1 MKKEKEKQKYCWWC
15 NMHEGKKRKIIGKV
29 YERDI
34 KKVEEYMAMLYVGV
48 AYFHKE
54 CLIKQLRHE
63 LLIEENDFERKRKTF
78 EEEIEKIE
86 NE

>member
-1 MKKEKEKQKYCWWC
+1 
-15 NMHEGKKRKIIGKV
+15 MHDGKRRKIIGKV

-34 KKVEEYMAMLYVGV
+34 KKVEPYMMMFYVGV

-63 LLIEENDFERKRKTF
+63 LLIEENDFERKRKAF
-78 EEEIEKIE
+78 EEEIKRIE
-86 NE
+86 SE